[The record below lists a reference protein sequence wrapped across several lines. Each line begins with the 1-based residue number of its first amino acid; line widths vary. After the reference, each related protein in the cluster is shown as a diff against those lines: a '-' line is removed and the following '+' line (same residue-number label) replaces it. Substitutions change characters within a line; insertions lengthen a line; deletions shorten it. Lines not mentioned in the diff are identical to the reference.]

1 MDISSTKLATICWSQ
16 VYAVIIII
24 IILQYLDMLWIL
36 TLNWLFLVSIK
47 QLHDASV
54 IELELIQ

>member
-24 IILQYLDMLWIL
+24 IILQYLDMQWIL